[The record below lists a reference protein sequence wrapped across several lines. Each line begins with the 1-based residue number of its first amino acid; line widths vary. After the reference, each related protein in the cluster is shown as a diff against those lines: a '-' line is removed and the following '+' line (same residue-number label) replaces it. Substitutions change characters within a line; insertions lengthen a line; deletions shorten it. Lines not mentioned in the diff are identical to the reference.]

1 MGIFRYDSDFMQ
13 GISKVVDLAWLNIL
27 CVLCS
32 IPVFTFGA
40 AVSAKYY
47 VAMKI
52 ERGQAPVVTSTFFR
66 AFKDNFRQDVKATM
80 IMILVYAFFAAD
92 WYIIIK
98 SNGGIQVIFTG
109 MLAIFS
115 VMFMIITFCIF
126 PMISRFE
133 MKTFDA
139 FRNALV
145 FGIIHLPRVLL
156 GIILAVLPYIIGIW
170 YFKWAWL
177 IWLFAACVML
187 YYNSRFFIKS
197 FDKLEERTFG
207 VKKSDEESEDVNE
220 LSDEES
226 SQEIREDSEE
236 ESSENS
242 KDDESSENSKEEE
255 SSENSKDDEPS
266 EEKEAEEV
274 EE

>member
-1 MGIFRYDSDFMQ
+1 
-13 GISKVVDLAWLNIL
+13 
-27 CVLCS
+27 
-32 IPVFTFGA
+32 
-40 AVSAKYY
+40 
-47 VAMKI
+47 
-52 ERGQAPVVTSTFFR
+52 
-66 AFKDNFRQDVKATM
+66 
-80 IMILVYAFFAAD
+80 
-92 WYIIIK
+92 
-98 SNGGIQVIFTG
+98 
-109 MLAIFS
+109 
-115 VMFMIITFCIF
+115 
-126 PMISRFE
+126 
-133 MKTFDA
+133 
-139 FRNALV
+139 
-145 FGIIHLPRVLL
+145 
-156 GIILAVLPYIIGIW
+156 YIIGIW

-242 KDDESSENSKEEE
+242 KEEE